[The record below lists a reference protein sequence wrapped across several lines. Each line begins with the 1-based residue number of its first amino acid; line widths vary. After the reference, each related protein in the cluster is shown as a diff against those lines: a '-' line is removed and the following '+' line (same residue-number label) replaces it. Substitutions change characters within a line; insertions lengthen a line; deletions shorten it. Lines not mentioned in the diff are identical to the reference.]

1 MLNSR
6 LVLQGAAAGLAVAM
20 LTAGCGLMA
29 PKAERYVAPPLG
41 TTWQNAR
48 QDSGSYGSGS
58 AKFAGSRGERMHQ
71 GARMI
76 TFEVAAGTVV
86 ATPEGNWL
94 GIFKGDTPMVTWDPP
109 LGWPWPIEVGKTW
122 TREQRMTLHAA
133 KRTVSYVL
141 TQKVEAYEDVTVPA
155 GTFKAFKLS
164 TTTSLGDDNLTWFS
178 PDMGI
183 FIKQSLKR
191 SAKHPSGAGSR
202 ELELLSYKRG
212 AQ

>member
-1 MLNSR
+1 MLTFR
-6 LVLQGAAAGLAVAM
+6 QKLQGAASGLAVAM
-20 LTAGCGLMA
+20 LMAGCGLMA
-29 PKAERYVAPPLG
+29 PKAERYVAPPVA
-41 TTWQNAR
+41 TTWQSAR
-48 QDSGSYGSGS
+48 QDTGSYGSGS
-58 AKFAGSRGERMHQ
+58 AKVAGRRGERTFQ
-71 GARMI
+71 GAQVL
-76 TFEVAAGTVV
+76 TFEGPDGTIV
-86 ATPEGNWL
+86 ATPESNWL

-122 TREQRMTLHAA
+122 TREQRMTIHAA
-133 KRTVSYVL
+133 KRTVPYVL

-164 TTTSLGDDNLTWFS
+164 TTTSMGDDNLTWFS

-191 SAKHPSGAGSR
+191 SARHPSGAGSR

-212 AQ
+212 AN